1 MMINRRTFIKSS
13 CVACA
18 SGMLFSELMSSCA
31 PALPTFKTAIE
42 GKSISVPVTYFAAS
56 NVAIVRDNM
65 AEYDI
70 LVVKKSEEQFDAIY
84 MRCSHRENPLT
95 ATPTGLHCS
104 AHGSSFDLNGQVT
117 KEPATAPLQKFPT
130 EFDRTNGT
138 ISINIQSL
146 KL

>member
-1 MMINRRTFIKSS
+1 
-13 CVACA
+13 
-18 SGMLFSELMSSCA
+18 L
-31 PALPTFKTAIE
+31 
-42 GKSISVPVTYFAAS
+42 
-56 NVAIVRDNM
+56 

-70 LVVKKSEEQFDAIY
+70 LLVKKSEELFDAIY

-95 ATPTGLHCS
+95 ATATGLHCS
-104 AHGSSFDLNGQVT
+104 AHGSSFDLNGQVM

-130 EFDRTNGT
+130 EFDKTTGT